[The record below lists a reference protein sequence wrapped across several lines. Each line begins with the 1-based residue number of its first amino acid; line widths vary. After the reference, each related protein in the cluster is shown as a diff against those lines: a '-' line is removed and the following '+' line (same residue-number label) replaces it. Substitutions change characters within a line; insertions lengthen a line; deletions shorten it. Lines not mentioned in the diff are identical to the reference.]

1 MAGRKVAYLNARLID
16 PANGLDETGTVLTD
30 GDRIADRG
38 PGLFADGVPD
48 GVERVDCAGLCLA
61 PGLIDMQVHVREPG
75 AEHQETFASAGQAAV
90 AGGVTS
96 LAAMPDT
103 DPVIDD
109 VALVEYVLRRG
120 NEASPARVYPIAAAT
135 KGRGGKQLTE
145 LGLLREA
152 GARAFSDGNRAIAD
166 AMVMRRLLAY
176 ASAHDCL
183 ILHHPQEPALNNGG
197 VMNEGEVA
205 TRLGLGGIPAAAE
218 AIMVERDIRL
228 VELTGGRYH
237 ATLLSTAAALDVVRK
252 AKAKGLPVTC
262 GTAPHYFALSETDVI
277 DYRTFAKTTPPL
289 RSESDR
295 RAVAAALADGTIDV
309 IVSAHSP
316 RDVESKR
323 LPFAQAAFG
332 VVGLET
338 TLTIALEQHHN
349 GSVPLATLIRAMTAT
364 PAKLL
369 GLDGGRLEPGAPADL
384 VLFDIDRAWRI
395 DAAKFVSKS
404 KNSAFDQKPAQGRV
418 MRTVVAGETV
428 FDASNDA

>member
-1 MAGRKVAYLNARLID
+1 
-16 PANGLDETGTVLTD
+16 
-30 GDRIADRG
+30 
-38 PGLFADGVPD
+38 
-48 GVERVDCAGLCLA
+48 
-61 PGLIDMQVHVREPG
+61 
-75 AEHQETFASAGQAAV
+75 
-90 AGGVTS
+90 
-96 LAAMPDT
+96 
-103 DPVIDD
+103 
-109 VALVEYVLRRG
+109 
-120 NEASPARVYPIAAAT
+120 
-135 KGRGGKQLTE
+135 
-145 LGLLREA
+145 
-152 GARAFSDGNRAIAD
+152 
-166 AMVMRRLLAY
+166 
-176 ASAHDCL
+176 
-183 ILHHPQEPALNNGG
+183 
-197 VMNEGEVA
+197 
-205 TRLGLGGIPAAAE
+205 PAAAE

-237 ATLLSTAAALDVVRK
+237 ATLLSTEAALDVVRK
-252 AKAKGLPVTC
+252 AKDKGLPVTC

-428 FDASNDA
+428 FDARNDA